1 MNNITFMTAGFIA
14 GLLLDCII
22 FVLVYLIN
30 WQLSVELSQRCNG
43 VFHGDEGGV
52 CSSCAMKYSR

>member
-43 VFHGDEGGV
+43 VFHGDEGGFV
-52 CSSCAMKYSR
+52 VPAR

>member
-1 MNNITFMTAGFIA
+1 MTVGFIA

-30 WQLSVELSQRCNG
+30 WQLSVELSQRSNG
-43 VFHGDEGGV
+43 IFHGDG